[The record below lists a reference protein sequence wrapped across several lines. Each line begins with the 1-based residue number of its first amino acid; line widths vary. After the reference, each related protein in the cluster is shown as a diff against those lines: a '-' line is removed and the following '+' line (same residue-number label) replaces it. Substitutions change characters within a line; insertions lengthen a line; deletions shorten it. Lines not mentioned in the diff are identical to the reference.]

1 MKYLPLL
8 IILFVLTSCKSEIDL
23 IVPAPPAG
31 LVNDVPLVYEEKLD
45 ISYGKNAVQ
54 NYDLYLPNTRNQ
66 RNPVIILLHPG
77 AWRIGDK
84 SFVNSIVKS
93 FISKRVNCAIVNV
106 NYRLT
111 STTGITYIQQIE
123 DINTL
128 LLKLKREASTLK
140 ISSNFFLVGLSAGGH
155 LAMLYA
161 NSPLGNK
168 LAKGVAGIVPPVNL
182 TSKTMREGNI
192 GTDIT
197 KLIGKTYA
205 QAPEEYLN
213 ASPIFQYNLASP
225 PTIVFFG
232 GKDETVPVEQANI
245 CKQVLAA
252 SRVKSEFNFYPEQP
266 HEWNNWDGPID
277 KIITFAQR
285 NL

>member
-1 MKYLPLL
+1 MKYLSLL
-8 IILFVLTSCKSEIDL
+8 IVWFTIISCKNEIEL
-23 IVPAPPAG
+23 IVPETPPG
-31 LVNDVPLVYEEKLD
+31 IVNDVPLVYEEKLD
-45 ISYGKNAVQ
+45 IAYGKSLSQ
-54 NYDLYLPNTRNQ
+54 NYDLYLPNTRNE

-84 SFVNSIVKS
+84 TFVNSIVKS
-93 FISKRVNCAIVNV
+93 LISKRVNCAIVNM

-111 STTGITYIQQIE
+111 STAGVTYVEQLE

-128 LLKLKREASTLK
+128 LLKIKREAKTLK
-140 ISSNFFLVGLSAGGH
+140 ISTNFFIVGLSAGGH
-155 LAMLYA
+155 LAMLYG

-168 LAKGVAGIVPPVNL
+168 LAKGVAGIVPPINL
-182 TSKTMREGNI
+182 SSKTMREGNI

-205 QAPEEYLN
+205 EAPNEYIK

-232 GKDETVPVEQANI
+232 GKDETVPVEQANL
-245 CKQVLAA
+245 CKQVLSS
-252 SRVKSEFNFYPEQP
+252 SRAKSEFNFYAEQP
-266 HEWNNWDGPID
+266 HEWNNWNEPID
-277 KIITFAQR
+277 KIIKFAEK

>member
-1 MKYLPLL
+1 MKYLSQLVLFFAL
-8 IILFVLTSCKSEIDL
+8 ISCNNDLAL
-23 IVPAPPAG
+23 IVPNSYKG
-31 LVNDVPLVYEEKLD
+31 SVPFAYEETID
-45 ISYGKNAVQ
+45 VSYGKDMSQV
-54 NYDLYLPNTRNQ
+54 YDLYLPNTRDE

-84 SFVNSIVKS
+84 SSMISIVKTLKA
-93 FISKRVNCAIVNV
+93 KRINCAIVNA

-111 STTGITYIQQIE
+111 SNSAITYSQQIE

-128 LLKLKREASTLK
+128 LLKLKREAPILK

-161 NSPLGNK
+161 NSPIGNK

-182 TSKTMREGNI
+182 MSKTMREGNI
-192 GTDIT
+192 GSDIT
-197 KLIGKTYA
+197 KLIGKTFTE
-205 QAPEEYLN
+205 APEKYLD
-213 ASPIFQYNLASP
+213 ASPIFYYNLASP

-232 GKDETVPVEQANI
+232 GKDETVPIEQANL
-245 CKQVLAA
+245 CKQLLSA
-252 SRVKSEFNFYPEQP
+252 SRAKSEFNFYPEQP
-266 HEWNNWDGPID
+266 HEWNNWNEPIN
-277 KIITFAQR
+277 KIITFAEK